1 MLRILRSLAFALLIV
16 VPSGVQAAPQL
27 VAPHEARTSRG
38 TPQLANLSQVV
49 HEYTQEKSVSQ
60 ATDRLPEVEDAAVDP
75 RVEAIERLLARYNA
89 PIQGL
94 GRKFVEVADRDGY
107 DWRLLVSI
115 SGIESSFGKAQL
127 GYNLFGWGGGYI
139 RFASFEDS
147 IDQVSRGLARG
158 YIARGLTTPEAINP
172 VYTPPNPLWASKVR
186 TFMNQIR

>member
-1 MLRILRSLAFALLIV
+1 MLRILRSLALVLLIV
-16 VPSGVQAAPQL
+16 VPTGVQAAPQL
-27 VAPHEARTSRG
+27 PN
-38 TPQLANLSQVV
+38 LAQVV
-49 HEYTQEKSVSQ
+49 HKHATETNVPQV
-60 ATDRLPEVEDAAVDP
+60 TDRLPEVEDAAVDP
-75 RVEAIERLLARYNA
+75 RAEAIERLLARYRA

-94 GRKFVEVADRDGY
+94 GHKFVEVADRDGY

-115 SGIESSFGKAQL
+115 AGIESSFGQAQL

-172 VYTPPNPLWASKVR
+172 VYCPPNPTWSSKVR
-186 TFMNQIR
+186 IFMNQIQ